1 MNTRLVWHLGQRNLL
16 TPIQCG
22 FRKNRST
29 MDHLVT
35 LTTQISTAFVLR
47 QHLVAIFFD
56 IEKAYDTTWKYGILR
71 TIHSWGLRGRLP
83 LFLVAFLSSRYFR
96 VRLGDGLSASHHLEN
111 GVPQGSILSVTL
123 FAIAIN
129 SIASIIREPVK
140 ASLFVDDFA
149 IFCSS
154 KSIQVIERQLQLV
167 LNKLQEWSDVT
178 GFKFSASKTSCMHFC
193 RIYHLHNHP
202 DLFLGSHLLPFVD
215 SATFLGLTF
224 D

>member
-1 MNTRLVWHLGQRNLL
+1 MTGYPQ
-16 TPIQCG
+16 PP
-22 FRKNRST
+22 FRKRSP
-29 MDHLVT
+29 
-35 LTTQISTAFVLR
+35 S
-47 QHLVAIFFD
+47 
-56 IEKAYDTTWKYGILR
+56 
-71 TIHSWGLRGRLP
+71 
-83 LFLVAFLSSRYFR
+83 
-96 VRLGDGLSASHHLEN
+96 
-111 GVPQGSILSVTL
+111 GSILSVTL

-167 LNKLQEWSDVT
+167 LNKCSNGVMRQVLNSP
-178 GFKFSASKTSCMHFC
+178 ASKTSCMHFC

-224 D
+224 DKSLTWRNHIRKLKSRCVSPLNLLRTLTGSSWGADRVCLLRLYRTLIRSVLDYGCIVYGSASHQPSGH